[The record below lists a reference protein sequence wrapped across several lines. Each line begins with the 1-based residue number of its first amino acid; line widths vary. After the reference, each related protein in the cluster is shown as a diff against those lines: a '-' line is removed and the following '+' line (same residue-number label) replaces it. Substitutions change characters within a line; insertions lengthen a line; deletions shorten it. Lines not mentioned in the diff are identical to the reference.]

1 MVTSNVKKIMEEKNV
16 TIRAMAAK
24 TGLSDAT
31 ILRARR
37 DITQC
42 RLSTLEIIADCLEC
56 QISEL
61 FHQATRLT
69 P

>member
-1 MVTSNVKKIMEEKNV
+1 MVTSNVKKIMEEKRV
-16 TIRAMAAK
+16 TIRAMVAA

-42 RLSTLEIIADCLEC
+42 RLSTLEIIANCLEC
-56 QISEL
+56 QLNEL
-61 FHQATRLT
+61 FTQSKS
-69 P
+69 